1 MAPSPPELR
10 NVHAIIALEKDSR
23 ARRTAV
29 QRVTDAVSAAASQ
42 PIFIACH
49 IAWFAAW
56 VTYNTQSSR
65 PFDAFP
71 FSLLTLVVSLEA
83 IVLTGFV
90 MVSQARMTQQAD
102 QRAHLDLQINL
113 LAEQELTTILK
124 IQALLAERAG
134 IDIEQQDPALARR
147 LRQLLR
153 PTDIQTLATLL
164 KHELE
169 TVEAAQTSV
178 AADDVRTRDVPETQG
193 AGADA

>member
-1 MAPSPPELR
+1 MSPSPPELR
-10 NVHAIIALEKDSR
+10 NIHAIIALEKETR
-23 ARRTAV
+23 ARRTAI
-29 QRVTDAVSAAASQ
+29 QRVTDAVSVAASH

-49 IAWFAAW
+49 VAWFGAW
-56 VTYNTQSSR
+56 LTYNSRASR
-65 PFDAFP
+65 PFDPFP
-71 FSLLTLVVSLEA
+71 FSLLTLIVSLEA

-113 LAEQELTTILK
+113 LAEQELTAILK
-124 IQALLAERAG
+124 VQALLAERAG
-134 IDIEQQDPALARR
+134 IDIEHQDPALAAR

-169 TVEAAQTSV
+169 KVEAARSSV
-178 AADDVRTRDVPETQG
+178 ATDARTPEAADVQG

>member
-10 NVHAIIALEKDSR
+10 NIHAIIALEKESR
-23 ARRTAV
+23 ARRTPV
-29 QRVTDAVSAAASQ
+29 QRITDAVSAAASQ
-42 PIFIACH
+42 PVFIACH
-49 IAWFAAW
+49 VVWFAVW
-56 VTYNTQSSR
+56 VTYNSR
-65 PFDAFP
+65 AGHPFDPFP
-71 FSLLTLVVSLEA
+71 FSLLTLIVSLEA

-113 LAEQELTTILK
+113 LAEQELTAILK
-124 IQALLAERAG
+124 IQALLAQRAG
-134 IDIEQQDPALARR
+134 IDIEHQDPALAAR

-153 PTDIQTLATLL
+153 PTDIQTLATVL

-169 TVEAAQTSV
+169 TVEAARTEV
-178 AADDVRTRDVPETQG
+178 AGDVRVPDAAGVQG